1 LKKRIVLFIVPL
13 ILILIAIFFLN
24 RYTRNKIRAQSE
36 QVTIA
41 EGMTIRNLVEVSGS
55 HLTDEGENALMAF
68 LDNLYR
74 NELIVYIGLFK
85 DKELIRL
92 LSRFEGYFPIV
103 ETQKDLHVID
113 SPIGKI
119 FHIKG
124 AFKDKMGNP
133 FYLHIGYNYD
143 FLSTFED
150 TLSRNFYIV
159 VILFSIIILFI
170 TGLIIYFDKKFF
182 QKELELER
190 EKQEK
195 ERFRELS
202 LLTSE
207 IAHEIKNPLNSIY
220 LSFNALEKYLAPRE
234 EALFYRDALRGEIRR
249 ITAIIQSYSD
259 LSREIYPRIEAVD
272 MAKLAAEFQW
282 MMEGELKKNNAVLTV
297 HVEKDTIFNTDS
309 DLVKQV
315 LLNLVKNAIEADA
328 TAVTLTMVLSKKRLD
343 LTVGDNGAGLDEKTA
358 ADIFKPYVS
367 TKTRGMGLGLHIV
380 LKILKAL
387 DGDIRLVS
395 RSPGNTVFKIEIPR
409 GERM

>member
-1 LKKRIVLFIVPL
+1 MKKRTLLFIIPL
-13 ILILIAIFFLN
+13 ILILMAFYFLN
-24 RYTRNKIRAQSE
+24 RYTKNKIRTQSE
-36 QVTIA
+36 QITIA
-41 EGMTIRNLVEVSGS
+41 EGMTIQNLVEVSGS
-55 HLTDEGENALMAF
+55 HLTDEGENALIAF
-68 LDNLYR
+68 LDNLYQ
-74 NELIVYIGLFK
+74 NEVIVYIGLFK
-85 DKELIRL
+85 ENELIRL

-103 ETQKDLHVID
+103 ESRKDLHVID

-124 AFKDKMGNP
+124 AFKDKKGTP

-143 FLSTFED
+143 FLSTFEE

-159 VILFSIIILFI
+159 VFLFSIIILSI

-220 LSFNALEKYLAPRE
+220 LSFNALEKYLDPRE
-234 EALFYRDALRGEIRR
+234 EALFYKDALKGEIKR

-259 LSREIYPRIEAVD
+259 LSKEIYPRVEAVD

-282 MMEGELKKNNAVLTV
+282 MMEGELKKNKTALTV
-297 HVEKDTIFNTDS
+297 SVEKNTIFNTDS
-309 DLVKQV
+309 DLIKQV
-315 LLNLVKNAIEADA
+315 LLNLVKNSMEADA

-343 LTVGDNGAGLDEKTA
+343 LTVGDNGGGMDEKTA

-367 TKTRGMGLGLHIV
+367 TKTKGMGLGLHIV

-387 DGDIRLVS
+387 GGDIRLVS
-395 RSPGNTVFKIEIPR
+395 RSPGNTVFKIEIP
-409 GERM
+409 EK

>member
-1 LKKRIVLFIVPL
+1 MRKRIFLFIVPL
-13 ILILIAIFFLN
+13 ILILVAIFFLN

-36 QVTIA
+36 QITIA

-55 HLTDEGENALMAF
+55 HLTDEGENALIAF

-74 NELIVYIGLFK
+74 NKMIVYIGLFK
-85 DKELIRL
+85 DKELIQL

-103 ETQKDLHVID
+103 ESQKDLHVID

-124 AFKDKMGNP
+124 AFKDKKGNP
-133 FYLHIGYNYD
+133 FYLHMGYNYD

-159 VILFSIIILFI
+159 VILFSIIILSI

-182 QKELELER
+182 RKELELER

-220 LSFNALEKYLAPRE
+220 LSFNALEKYLDPRE
-234 EALFYRDALRGEIRR
+234 EALFYRDALKGEIKR

-259 LSREIYPRIEAVD
+259 LSKEIYPRVEAVD

-282 MMEGELKKNNAVLTV
+282 MMEGELKKSNAVLTV

-315 LLNLVKNAIEADA
+315 LLNLVKNAVEADA
-328 TAVTLTMVLSKKRLD
+328 TAVTLTMVLNKKRLD
-343 LTVGDNGAGLDEKTA
+343 LTVNDNGVGLDEKTA

-367 TKTRGMGLGLHIV
+367 TKTKGMGLGLHIV

-395 RSPGNTVFKIEIPR
+395 RSPGNTAFKIEIP
-409 GERM
+409 EQ